1 MQSDVSI
8 IKHLGAILYDSFLV
22 LSLVFVANLILV
34 PVLGEASGSTLFFT
48 VTLPITYAYFSWSWI
63 KGGQTLGM
71 KAWKFHLQTLSGDK
85 LSHKHAL
92 LRFFTAFLVLVIPG
106 ILYKILDPNNLS
118 LQDKVSQ
125 TILLKN

>member
-1 MQSDVSI
+1 MTSDVSM

-34 PVLGEASGSTLFFT
+34 PMVGETSGSLLFFT
-48 VTLPITYAYFSWSWI
+48 VTLPITYGYFSLSWI

-85 LSHKHAL
+85 LSHKTAL
-92 LRFFTAFLVLVIPG
+92 LRFFGALAVLIIPG
-106 ILYKILDPNNLS
+106 VLYKLIDPNNLS
-118 LQDKVSQ
+118 LQDKISR

>member
-1 MQSDVSI
+1 MRSDVSI

-34 PVLGEASGSTLFFT
+34 PILGETSGSVLFFT
-48 VTLPITYAYFSWSWI
+48 VTLPITYLYFSLSWV

-71 KAWKFHLQTLSGDK
+71 KAWRFHLRTLKGDK

-92 LRFFTAFLVLVIPG
+92 LRFFGAFAVLVIPG
-106 ILYKILDPNNLS
+106 ILYKAIDQNNLS